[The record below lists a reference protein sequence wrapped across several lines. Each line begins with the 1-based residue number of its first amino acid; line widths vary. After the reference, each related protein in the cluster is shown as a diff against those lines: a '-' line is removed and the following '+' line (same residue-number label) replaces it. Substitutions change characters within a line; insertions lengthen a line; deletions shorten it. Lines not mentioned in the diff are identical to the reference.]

1 MNVDQVI
8 FILFTVFAVLGGL
21 DRIIGNRFGL
31 GAAFEK
37 GFMTMGP
44 LMLTMTG
51 MIVLSPV
58 LAKWL
63 EPIISPLYGVV
74 GADGAMFAG
83 SFLACDMGGFPLA
96 TALASSSEAADL
108 SGIITAS
115 MLGATITFTIPV
127 VMGVV
132 SAADRPYAAKGI
144 LCGIVTIP
152 FGILLGGIILGVPL
166 IPLLQNLIPILLL
179 SAIIAVGLWKL
190 ERILIRAFTVFGRLM
205 TALSILGLLLG
216 LIESLTAWAPISGL
230 APINDAVLTVGTI
243 ALMLAGAFPLMTI
256 LTALLKKP
264 LVWLGNRLSVSPISV
279 LSLMTTSVNSIAT
292 FDEVKNM
299 DNRGKVINMAFAVS
313 AAFVFGDHLAYT
325 AGVAP
330 HTITALIAGKLTAG
344 ILAVLVALIMTK
356 NTPDRKDPN
365 HV

>member
-21 DRIIGNRFGL
+21 DRIFGNRFGL

-51 MIVLSPV
+51 MIVLSPM

-63 EPIISPLYGVV
+63 EPVISPIYNLV

-83 SFLACDMGGFPLA
+83 SFLASDMGGFPLA
-96 TALASSSEAADL
+96 TALTSSKEAADL

-115 MLGATITFTIPV
+115 MLGGTVTFTIPV

-152 FGILLGGIILGVPL
+152 FGILLGGIVLGLPIVM
-166 IPLLQNLIPILLL
+166 LLKNLIPILIL
-179 SAIIAVGLWKL
+179 SALIALGLWKMEGL
-190 ERILIRAFTVFGRLM
+190 LIRAFTVFGRLM
-205 TALSILGLLLG
+205 TAISILGLLLG
-216 LIESLTAWAPISGL
+216 LIESLTAWAPIAGL

-264 LVWLGNRLSVSPISV
+264 LIRLGNRLSVNSTSV
-279 LSLMTTSVNSIAT
+279 LSLMTTSVNSIAM

-299 DNRGKVINMAFAVS
+299 DQRGKVINMAFAVS

-330 HTITALIAGKLTAG
+330 HTIPALIAGKLTAG
-344 ILAVLVALIMTK
+344 VLAVLLALLMTQ
-356 NTPDRKDPN
+356 NPSDRKDTN

>member
-356 NTPDRKDPN
+356 NTPARKDPN